1 MTTILL
7 TVVAMLI
14 FIALISVRMILV
26 KDGEFHGTCSSNN
39 PYLQRENNG
48 NCLVCGKAPE
58 EPCPNGPDFSL
69 SDSESNTNSNP
80 RT

>member
-7 TVVAMLI
+7 TVAAMLI
-14 FIALISVRMILV
+14 FIAMISVRMLLV

-39 PYLQRENNG
+39 PYLKRENNG
-48 NCLVCGKAPE
+48 ECLVCGKAAD

-69 SDSESNTNSNP
+69 PDSENTKTNT